1 MTHTLRSRKAAANLQ
16 KKVGVRN
23 ECVLGNHLLF
33 QELQVE
39 VKKIKFN
46 TDPSERKTKI

>member
-23 ECVLGNHLLF
+23 ECALGNHLSF
-33 QELQVE
+33 QELQVA
-39 VKKIKFN
+39 VKNIKSN
-46 TDPSERKTKI
+46 TDPSERETKI